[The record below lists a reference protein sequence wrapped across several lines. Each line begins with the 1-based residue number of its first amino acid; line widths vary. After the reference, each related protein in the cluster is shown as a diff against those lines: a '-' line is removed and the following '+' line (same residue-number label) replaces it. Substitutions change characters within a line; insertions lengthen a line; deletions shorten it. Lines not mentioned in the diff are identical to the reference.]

1 MGLFLYMWIGNL
13 FGLGS
18 WAWSGKNPDIVSGIA
33 SYHSFLSFRNNIFTG
48 RPGRQFHWVLREES
62 EMWDCEKCTWRCRPI
77 APGGWLHSTFQVKAF
92 QLIVKPSP
100 APHSS
105 YLCGLALVVCGF
117 WCGLGLALT
126 APPVCRN
133 LFKGEWKLSCCGE
146 IGKSGSLPCLFVW
159 SKFCLSAPHV
169 RLPAP
174 LFVCLLHVMWIFNNL
189 TKLGFSWHHLLSIL
203 QLITCI
209 ALETLVLSIVHY
221 LASLP

>member
-1 MGLFLYMWIGNL
+1 MWIGNL

-18 WAWSGKNPDIVSGIA
+18 CAWSGKNPDIVSGIA

-77 APGGWLHSTFQVKAF
+77 APGVWLHSTFQVKAF

-117 WCGLGLALT
+117 WSDVVLAWLWRLPQFAATFSKASKSSAVAARSANLG
-126 APPVCRN
+126 R
-133 LFKGEWKLSCCGE
+133 SR
-146 IGKSGSLPCLFVW
+146 PCLFVW
-159 SKFCLSAPHV
+159 SKFCL
-169 RLPAP
+169 PA
-174 LFVCLLHVMWIFNNL
+174 LILFVCSDFVCLLPCLCVCSM
-189 TKLGFSWHHLLSIL
+189 
-203 QLITCI
+203 
-209 ALETLVLSIVHY
+209 
-221 LASLP
+221 